1 MHPADAIEIQ
11 GLQMPHGIVERPAC
25 KPPALPI
32 VVPV

>member
-11 GLQMPHGIVERPAC
+11 GLQIPHGIVERRAW